1 MKFSVNP
8 EKELSIFSKEEFRQ
22 ALEEFIDMFDDL
34 SSFSISFTTKV
45 QEELFTEDLL
55 NEQ

>member
-1 MKFSVNP
+1 MKFSVNR

-45 QEELFTEDLL
+45 QEELFTGDLL

>member
-34 SSFSISFTTKV
+34 SSFSFSFTTKV